1 MKKYFRFT
9 ALTFLFAIPS
19 FFYFLNN
26 DQSNVEVTVKKS
38 SISPWI
44 EVYHNGQLTS
54 EWQPSDGDIYK
65 ILLCILDDNIYAP
78 SQNESPPTNYDDSS
92 SRSDFYFETHLLAKL
107 KFSDI
112 PMDIL

>member
-54 EWQPSDGDIYK
+54 EWQPSDGDVYK
-65 ILLCILDDNIYAP
+65 MLSCILDN
-78 SQNESPPTNYDDSS
+78 
-92 SRSDFYFETHLLAKL
+92 DFYVPSYDRRPSINSNDYFYRSHVALANEKNGAREQ
-107 KFSDI
+107 
-112 PMDIL
+112 